1 MTGSSVSEFLLR
13 NQEPTPYCTSDILP
27 FHRAAIGLSHG
38 HFRRRK
44 VPIDFPFDRA
54 DLLCDIGLLLV
65 RKYRIYIMVIYLLIS
80 ETWQYIL
87 ITKSR
92 NCSRQ
97 ISELSQDKSILYL
110 IIKKYLI

>member
-65 RKYRIYIMVIYLLIS
+65 RIEFI
-80 ETWQYIL
+80 
-87 ITKSR
+87 
-92 NCSRQ
+92 
-97 ISELSQDKSILYL
+97 
-110 IIKKYLI
+110 